1 MNFYKKYLAHT
12 LIILLFIIASGLWY
26 KIYAVSP
33 NNPYLKVVF
42 LDVGQGDSIYIETP
56 DGHQML
62 IDGGVDGR
70 VLSKLSE
77 VMPYGD
83 RSIDVVLA
91 THADKDHIGGLSDV
105 LDNFQ
110 VDIFIENG
118 VEGDTSIY
126 KNLEQKIL
134 NNKIKKVIARRGNS
148 IVLDK
153 EKNIHFD
160 ILFPDRD
167 VTKLESNEGSI
178 IGKLIYNNE
187 SFLFTGDAPI
197 YTENLIRWNESDSF
211 LKSQVLKLGHHGART
226 ASSLPW
232 LESVKPDITIVSAG
246 KDNQYGHPSKEVL
259 DRLADLKIPYL
270 ATYNKGNIVLET
282 DGVKIKSSQL

>member
-197 YTENLIRWNESDSF
+197 YIENLIRWNESDSF